1 MIDHRTAMFLN
12 RPAQEHRLVLSV
24 IRRRVNLQAEC
35 ITDEC
40 KTETIDG
47 DSFCDADVINEV
59 GLVFAGWRD
68 ADEDGV
74 FTEVKSGTIIKTVL
88 DHHGDIRWYVS
99 ENQEDGKHEGT
110 TDSETQ
116 IV

>member
-1 MIDHRTAMFLN
+1 MIDHRTATYLN

-24 IRRRVNLQAEC
+24 IRRRVRLQAEC

-40 KTETIDG
+40 KTETVNG

-59 GLVFAGWRD
+59 GVAFASWRQVEN
-68 ADEDGV
+68 ACAI
-74 FTEVKSGTIIKTVL
+74 TEVASGTIITTVL
-88 DHHGDIRWYVS
+88 DRHGDIRWYVS
-99 ENQEDGKHEGT
+99 ENQDVE
-110 TDSETQ
+110 SETQ